1 MPLAIVFVIMFL
13 MKILDIDPV
22 ARWSWFWV
30 LTPLVVLMLWWNVLA
45 PMVGWDKK
53 MAEKKM
59 RDEEREAQE
68 TKKKNRGF

>member
-13 MKILDIDPV
+13 MKVLDIDPV

-30 LTPLVVLMLWWNVLA
+30 LTPFVVLMLWWNVLA

-59 RDEEREAQE
+59 RDEEREAEE

>member
-1 MPLAIVFVIMFL
+1 MPLAVISAIVFL

-30 LTPLVVLMLWWNVLA
+30 LMPFVALMLWWNVIT
-45 PMVGWDKK
+45 PMIGWDKK

-59 RDEEREAQE
+59 RDEEKQAQE